1 MLSQTASK
9 CGHLHFSKNKYLN
22 ENFERKGFN
31 SSSTDIIAEVD
42 KLDGNNMIVYAI
54 ITDKNTMIYGLT
66 FLRIEKIQLKR
77 QKLQAIFNF
86 LSCSY
91 MIYNL
96 SKLNFIFSPEW
107 TWYTTNP
114 WTKEE
119 HFFH

>member
-96 SKLNFIFSPEW
+96 SKLNFIFSPE
-107 TWYTTNP
+107 
-114 WTKEE
+114 
-119 HFFH
+119 